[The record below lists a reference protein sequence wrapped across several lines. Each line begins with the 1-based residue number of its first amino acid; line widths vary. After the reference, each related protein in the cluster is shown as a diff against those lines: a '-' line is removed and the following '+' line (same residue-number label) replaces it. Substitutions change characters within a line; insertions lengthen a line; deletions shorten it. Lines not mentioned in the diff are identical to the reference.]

1 MKLDLAPPAVR
12 RTAARI
18 IAPDPAQ
25 AGRRPLAAA
34 LRPFDHPH
42 DHAHPYDQVH
52 PYDHVPPC
60 GHAHGHPHD
69 HPHLASAAAHTR
81 THEGEV

>member
-34 LRPFDHPH
+34 LRPLD
-42 DHAHPYDQVH
+42 HPYDHVH
-52 PYDHVPPC
+52 PYDHA
-60 GHAHGHPHD
+60 HARPHD

>member
-34 LRPFDHPH
+34 LRSLD
-42 DHAHPYDQVH
+42 H
-52 PYDHVPPC
+52 PYDHVHPYHRAHLC